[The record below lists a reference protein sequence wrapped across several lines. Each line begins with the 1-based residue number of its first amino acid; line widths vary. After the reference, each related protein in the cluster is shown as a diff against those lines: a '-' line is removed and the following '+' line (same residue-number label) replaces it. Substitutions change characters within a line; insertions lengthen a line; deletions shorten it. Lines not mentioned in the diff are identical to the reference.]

1 MYSSGP
7 SCAQHANGRDRF
19 TVKSQDV
26 ATAHQH
32 RQIRIASY
40 NVSNAKRDEKVEETK
55 WVNRKDRVTDLIG
68 LIDPAVICLQELRN
82 LPGAK
87 ETVEQYIASSFPG
100 YRADIRYRNPGEL
113 SFAQVIMWDPKILF
127 PLCKVHKWIS
137 NSPGLVSDSVTMPL
151 DKESPGY
158 LLQAV
163 EFVFVKDG
171 KVVTD
176 HMGRQNPFWVFNT
189 HLGVEESVK
198 NASCPILLN
207 LIRDITFGAAYVLCG
222 DFNTFD
228 DLDGEKQRDVFRK
241 AGLIDL
247 GTKMVS
253 ADSHDEI
260 KGTFVGFLQDPH
272 HAKDPSN
279 PTSRLDHI
287 WASDARIHIQGHD
300 AMDVWNN
307 TMIDDN
313 EDGDEPK
320 EGDNNKLPSDHLP
333 ISVDVYITPY

>member
-1 MYSSGP
+1 MYGG
-7 SCAQHANGRDRF
+7 SCASHANGRDRF
-19 TVKSQDV
+19 TVKSNDV

-55 WVNRKDRVTDLIG
+55 WSNRKDRVAKLID

-87 ETVEQYIASSFPG
+87 ETIEQYIASSFPG
-100 YRADIRYRNPGEL
+100 YRSDIRYRNPGDL
-113 SFAQVIMWDPKILF
+113 SFAQAIMWNPKILF
-127 PLCKVHKWIS
+127 PLRMVHKWIS
-137 NSPGLVSDSVTMPL
+137 NTPGLVSDSVTMPL

-158 LLQAV
+158 LLQGV
-163 EFVFVKDG
+163 EFVFIKDS

-176 HMGRQNPFWVFNT
+176 HMGRQIPFWVFNT

-207 LIRDITFGAAYVLCG
+207 FVRDISMGAAYVLCG

-247 GTKMVS
+247 GAKMIS
-253 ADSHDEI
+253 ADTRREI

-287 WASDARIHIQGHD
+287 WASDARILIPGQD
-300 AMDVWNN
+300 AMDVW
-307 TMIDDN
+307 THTLVLGD
-313 EDGDEPK
+313 EGGDEPK

-333 ISVDVYITPY
+333 ISVDVYIVPY